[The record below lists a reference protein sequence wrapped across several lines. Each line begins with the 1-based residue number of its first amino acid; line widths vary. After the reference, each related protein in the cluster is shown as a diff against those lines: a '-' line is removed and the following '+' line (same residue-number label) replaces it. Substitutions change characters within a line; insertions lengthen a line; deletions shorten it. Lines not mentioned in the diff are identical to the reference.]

1 MSGNRQS
8 IEERLARPDCPV
20 LFIPDRRVI
29 ESLKPGD
36 LAIDCFGR
44 AAEVVEIAYRGETRD
59 GRSYVGF
66 YTRLGDH
73 STVSQSYVEG
83 RLVRTVPLTG
93 WFTSHELDEIEQR
106 MLKQE
111 VAR

>member
-29 ESLKPGD
+29 ECLRPGD

-59 GRSYVGF
+59 GRSYIGF

-111 VAR
+111 VVR

>member
-1 MSGNRQS
+1 MSKQS
-8 IEERLARPDCPV
+8 IEERLASPDCPV
-20 LFIPDRRVI
+20 LFIPDRGVI
-29 ESLKPGD
+29 EYLKPGD

-59 GRSYVGF
+59 GRSYIGF

-83 RLVRTVPLTG
+83 RLVRTIPLTG

-106 MLKQE
+106 LLKQE
-111 VAR
+111 GSR